1 MGMAGSPEVLPEVVL
16 GVGRIGYEQRKDARP
31 ADRDRG
37 NDDQDDASH
46 QAGLWTHAAPF
57 FFTTCATRGSDSA
70 LFNVHEGCAD
80 APWLE
85 GALARRPAP
94 GCAAYPPL
102 APLC

>member
-31 ADRDRG
+31 ADCDRG

-57 FFTTCATRGSDSA
+57 LFTTCATRGSDSA
-70 LFNVHEGCAD
+70 LSMFTRATPMRLGLKA
-80 APWLE
+80 
-85 GALARRPAP
+85 ALARRPAP
-94 GCAAYPPL
+94 GRAAYPPL
-102 APLC
+102 TPPC

>member
-16 GVGRIGYEQRKDARP
+16 GVGRIGYEQRKDACP

-46 QAGLWTHAAPF
+46 QAGLWSHAAPF
-57 FFTTCATRGSDSA
+57 FFLHVQPEEAIARSQCSRG
-70 LFNVHEGCAD
+70 LPMRLGLKV
-80 APWLE
+80 
-85 GALARRPAP
+85 ALARRPAP
-94 GCAAYPPL
+94 GRAAYPPL